1 MARISVLRRI
11 EEKEKEEG
19 KTREKWL
26 LASWFSLD
34 GDVDRPVILREINS
48 YWLHTG
54 IVKTLAS
61 RSPPSVLSLN
71 YRQFVVHRLILFNR
85 RPIFPRTLSNFI
97 DTNDFNNFLVIFRT
111 VFFRVL
117 LSLKSWAKN
126 KADHSFVMIFYI
138 YKLKIKEC
146 SFLLYSAN
154 FNLKC

>member
-85 RPIFPRTLSNFI
+85 RPIFPALEPFPILSIQMILITFSQ
-97 DTNDFNNFLVIFRT
+97 FLEQ
-111 VFFRVL
+111 FFPE
-117 LSLKSWAKN
+117 
-126 KADHSFVMIFYI
+126 F
-138 YKLKIKEC
+138 C
-146 SFLLYSAN
+146 
-154 FNLKC
+154 